1 MQMSNQPETKVYLT
15 DAPGLQTNSIY
26 SKYLKRLFDIL
37 CAFVGLVLALPVF
50 LMIAIA
56 IKLDS
61 KGSVIFTQPRLGR
74 LGTIFMIIK
83 FRTMVVDAEKMGTKL
98 VVNDSKDSRIT
109 RVGRFL
115 RKTSLDEL
123 PQLFN
128 ILRGNMSIVG
138 PRPPVV
144 YWPYKGIENYP
155 DWAKRRF
162 QVKPGLTG
170 LAQVLY
176 RNDATWEERFK
187 LDNKYID
194 KIGFRFDIE
203 LILKTA
209 VLVLKRNNI
218 Y

>member
-1 MQMSNQPETKVYLT
+1 
-15 DAPGLQTNSIY
+15 
-26 SKYLKRLFDIL
+26 
-37 CAFVGLVLALPVF
+37 
-50 LMIAIA
+50 
-56 IKLDS
+56 
-61 KGSVIFTQPRLGR
+61 
-74 LGTIFMIIK
+74 
-83 FRTMVVDAEKMGTKL
+83 MVVDAEKMGTKL

>member
-1 MQMSNQPETKVYLT
+1 
-15 DAPGLQTNSIY
+15 
-26 SKYLKRLFDIL
+26 
-37 CAFVGLVLALPVF
+37 
-50 LMIAIA
+50 
-56 IKLDS
+56 
-61 KGSVIFTQPRLGR
+61 
-74 LGTIFMIIK
+74 
-83 FRTMVVDAEKMGTKL
+83 
-98 VVNDSKDSRIT
+98 
-109 RVGRFL
+109 
-115 RKTSLDEL
+115 
-123 PQLFN
+123 
-128 ILRGNMSIVG
+128 MSIVG

-187 LDNKYID
+187 LDNEYID